1 MILYRS
7 ADVRKKIIDI
17 FEASASRRVAIVAFV
32 GDGAET
38 YIPNPKG
45 VEVVCWPKAGGTN
58 PDAIRRLIENGAR
71 VYFCDSLHMKVY
83 WTKDKGAVITSAN
96 LSQNALGSGN
106 LREVGIWVEPGQ
118 VDIDRI
124 LKSLNYWKVSAR
136 DLHALDIA
144 HREYHVRNRLG
155 HRKTQILA
163 FPEWYDSA
171 HRTGWRLC
179 WWSPAKTKLAKAAR
193 PILERTYGVSDAEDF
208 AHAAAQTE
216 YPKKSW
222 VLCFTDTK
230 NRLVS
235 FSWMYVDQVVRV
247 RKSDKHAYQPD
258 FPYQVI
264 QAWPMKRYTLPPF
277 RVDNKFRKA
286 FRRAAKKLTWDKL
299 ESKVKPTPDFLK
311 LVYRY
316 YA

>member
-7 ADVRKKIIDI
+7 ADVRNKIIDI
-17 FEASASRRVAIVAFV
+17 FETSSSRRVAIAAFV
-32 GDGAET
+32 GDGAGT

-45 VEVVCWPKAGGTN
+45 LQVVCWPKAGGTN
-58 PDAIRRLIENGAR
+58 PDAVRRLIENGAR

-83 WTKDKGAVITSAN
+83 WTSDKGAVITSAN

-106 LREVGIWVEPGQ
+106 LREVGIWLEPGQ

-124 LKSLNYWKVSAR
+124 LNSMNYWKVSAR
-136 DLHALDIA
+136 DLRELDIA
-144 HREYHVRNRLG
+144 HREYHVRNKLG
-155 HRKTQILA
+155 HRESQILA

-171 HRTGWRLC
+171 HRTEWRLY

-193 PILERTYGVSDAEDF
+193 PILERTYGVSGAEDF
-208 AHAAAQTE
+208 ANTAAQTDC
-216 YPKKSW
+216 PKNSW
-222 VLCFTDTK
+222 ALCFTDTK
-230 NRLVS
+230 GQLVN

-247 RKSDKHAYQPD
+247 RESDKQAYQPD
-258 FPYQVI
+258 SPYQVI
-264 QAWPMKRYTLPPF
+264 QVWPMKRYTLPPF

-286 FRRAAKKLTWDKL
+286 FRRVAKKLSWDKL
-299 ESKVKPTPDFLK
+299 ESEVKPAPNFLK

-316 YA
+316 YG